1 METQMNCMSKKVL
14 RRKEQIAEERRKVEE
29 EKYLN
34 SLSDEERIAFLK
46 AKEERGR
53 QAMRFVTTA
62 MAVSASVFG
71 MNRRG
76 GEDNG

>member
-1 METQMNCMSKKVL
+1 MNCMSKKV
-14 RRKEQIAEERRKVEE
+14 RQRKEQIAEERRKAEE
-29 EKYLN
+29 EKYLS
-34 SLSDEERIAFLK
+34 SLTEEERAAYLK

-53 QAMRFVTTA
+53 QAMQFVTTA

-76 GEDNG
+76 R